1 MKIQS
6 LMTQNNVSFSV
17 GDSTERGKRGVI
29 DLVEKQKII
38 LRHRDG
44 DSNRQIAA
52 DLDIDKNTVNKYV
65 NEYEEAMAKLLASD
79 SEASAEQLPPEILIK
94 PKYDV
99 SNRGRRESTEEA
111 ITAIKECLDENT
123 RRRQTG
129 RSKQQMRK
137 IEIYDYLKKRGY
149 KISYSTVK
157 RVIAD
162 IKKESEEAYIKQE
175 YKPGVQTEF
184 DWGEVTLDIG
194 GTGYMRYQMAV
205 FSSAYGNHRFARLY
219 RTQDTAAFQESHVD
233 YFAFCGGVFHT
244 VVYDNMKV
252 AVKTF
257 VGPSEKEPTDALL
270 EMSIYYGFDFRFCNV
285 RRGNEKSHVERS
297 VDVVRHFA
305 FTEPGDDCFETLEA
319 ANEHLLKK
327 CMEKNASPLS
337 DNRIPD
343 ECFIEEKANL
353 MPLPPKMPCFIKRVN
368 LKVDKFST
376 VTANRVHYS
385 VPDKYVGKRL
395 DARIYT
401 GFVEIYDGSE
411 KVARHERHYGRGEY
425 VIDIFHYLKTL
436 KRKPGALSQSTALLQ
451 ADTRIKNIYE
461 TYYTDNAKEFLPVLE
476 LIDELGVET
485 VEKAINRL
493 SEIVINDY
501 SADKIRLIYEHE
513 FNTELPQDKPY
524 GTDKLSEKSRQ
535 TLTQYDMLRDLQTR
549 RAC

>member
-1 MKIQS
+1 M
-6 LMTQNNVSFSV
+6 
-17 GDSTERGKRGVI
+17 I

-44 DSNRQIAA
+44 DSNRQIAE
-52 DLDIDKNTVNKYV
+52 DLGIDKNTVNKYV
-65 NEYEEAMAKLLASD
+65 NEYEEAMAKLLAED
-79 SEASAEQLPPEILIK
+79 PEASSEQLPPEILIK
-94 PKYDV
+94 PQYDT

-111 ITAIKECLDENT
+111 TIAIKECLEENA

-137 IEIYDYLKKRGY
+137 IEIYDYLKKQGY

-162 IKKESEEAYIKQE
+162 IKKESAEAFIKQE
-175 YKPGVQTEF
+175 YKPGMQTEF

-205 FSSAYGNHRFARLY
+205 FSSAFGNHRFAHLY

-233 YFAFCGGVFHT
+233 YFSFCGGVFHT

-270 EMSIYYGFDFRFCNV
+270 EMSIYYGFNFRFCNV

-305 FTEPGDDCFETLEA
+305 FTEPGDDCFESLEA
-319 ANEHLLKK
+319 ANEHLLRK

-337 DNRIPD
+337 DERIPD

-368 LKVDKFST
+368 LKVDKFAT

-411 KVARHERHYGRGEY
+411 RIARHERHYGRGEY

-476 LIDELGVET
+476 LIDELGVES
-485 VEKAINRL
+485 VEKSIKRL

-513 FNTELPQDKPY
+513 GNTESPQEKPY
-524 GTDKLSEKSRQ
+524 GTDRLSEKSRQ
-535 TLTQYDMLRDLQTR
+535 TLTQYDLLRDLQTR

>member
-1 MKIQS
+1 
-6 LMTQNNVSFSV
+6 
-17 GDSTERGKRGVI
+17 VI
-29 DLVEKQKII
+29 DLVEKQTII
-38 LRHRDG
+38 LKHREG
-44 DSNRQIAA
+44 ISNRQIAS
-52 DLDIDKNTVNKYV
+52 DMKIDKNTVNKYV
-65 NEYEEAMAKLLASD
+65 NEYDDAMAKLLATD
-79 SEASAEQLPPEILIK
+79 PGASEDQLSPEILIK
-94 PKYDV
+94 PKYDT
-99 SNRGRRESTEEA
+99 SNRGRRKSTEEA
-111 ITAIKECLDENT
+111 IEVIKDCLEENAK
-123 RRRQTG
+123 RRQTG

-137 IEIYDYLKKRGY
+137 IEIYDYLKKQGY
-149 KISYSTVK
+149 SISYSTVK

-162 IKKESEEAYIKQE
+162 IKKETDEAFIKQE
-175 YKPGVQTEF
+175 YQPGIQTEF

-205 FSSAYGNHRFARLY
+205 FSSAYGNHRFAHLY

-244 VVYDNMKV
+244 VVYDNMRV

-270 EMSIYYGFDFRFCNV
+270 ELSIYYGFDFRFCNV

-305 FTEPGDDCFETLEA
+305 FAEPGNDCFESLEA
-319 ANEHLLKK
+319 ANEHLMKK
-327 CMEKNASPLS
+327 CMEKNASALS
-337 DNRIPD
+337 DGRIPD
-343 ECFIEEKANL
+343 ECFVEEKASL
-353 MPLPPKMPCFIKRVN
+353 MPLPPKMPCFIKRVH

-385 VPDKYVGKRL
+385 VPDRYVGKRL

-451 ADTRIKNIYE
+451 ADTKIKNIYE
-461 TYYTDNAKEFLPVLE
+461 TYYTGNAKDFLPVLE
-476 LIDELGVET
+476 LMDELGVDA
-485 VEKAINRL
+485 VEKALKRL
-493 SEIVINDY
+493 AEIVINDY
-501 SADKIRLIYEHE
+501 SADKIRLIHDHE
-513 FNTELPQDKPY
+513 IQAVASPEKPY
-524 GTDKLSEKSRQ
+524 GNDRLSEKSRQ
-535 TLTQYDMLRDLQTR
+535 TLSQYDILRELQTR
-549 RAC
+549 RAG